1 MQLYFGGQDVSR
13 QVLVHSQ
20 WEFPDFCSLSLG
32 VPWFL
37 FIATGSSLILFI
49 ATGSSRGLVFVGSRK
64 IILFIKA
71 NLVKLAPKLLK
82 LYLSDFR
89 SVLGAALQQKVA
101 LIFWLQFSLCSWR
114 SKRTSELQMSWGE
127 KISMYLI
134 LNITLIDNTIKLNQ
148 LWLIRLSPTVTHSFG
163 CSFSSFGWKS
173 FR

>member
-13 QVLVHSQ
+13 QVLVHCQ
-20 WEFPDFCSLSLG
+20 WEFPDFCSLPLG
-32 VPWFL
+32 VPW
-37 FIATGSSLILFI
+37 ILFI
-49 ATGSSRGLVFVGSRK
+49 ATGSSRGLVFVGSRN

-101 LIFWLQFSLCSWR
+101 LIFWLQFFLCSWR

-163 CSFSSFGWKS
+163 CSFFSFGWKS